1 MLKHLLVVIS
11 SSNRLAPNAKPQHKP
26 TTTSRETDFILR
38 YEHCVFCESL
48 SIVSRWYV
56 CVNCSSGISPQP
68 NILFIVQSKT
78 MENKMLTLV
87 VETNVLYIM
96 H

>member
-1 MLKHLLVVIS
+1 MRKHLLVVIS

-26 TTTSRETDFILR
+26 TTTSRKTDFILR
-38 YEHCVFCESL
+38 CVFCESL